1 MRVFFLSYILLL
13 VLSSANAQPVY
24 QLTGARAAAMGG
36 AAVAATDIWAVQYN
50 IGALAALTQAQ
61 VAVGYQTR
69 FNLPELSTAALA
81 LGMPLPTGTAGLSV
95 SRYGFGAHS
104 LQEASLGFAHQLG
117 FVSLGLQ
124 AGIMQVATKGFG
136 SRFTPVISMGGT
148 AALLPGLQFGG
159 SVYNITQSRLQPEMD
174 EYLPTILRA
183 GLQWQPGE
191 IFLLLIE
198 TEKDVDY
205 PARFKAGFEYRL
217 RPMLTLRSGFSTNP
231 LNLHGGLGFRPG
243 RYSINY
249 ALEHHRFIGL
259 LHHVSFALRLKE
271 EK

>member
-1 MRVFFLSYILLL
+1 MRAFFLAYLLL
-13 VLSSANAQPVY
+13 SILCSANAQPVY
-24 QLTGARAAAMGG
+24 QLSGAGAAAMGG
-36 AAVAATDIWAVQYN
+36 AAVAATDVWAVQYN
-50 IGALAALTQAQ
+50 IGALAALPQAQ
-61 VAVGYQTR
+61 IAVGYQTR
-69 FNLPELSTAALA
+69 FNLPELSTAAVA
-81 LGMPLPTGTAGLSV
+81 LGLPLPVGTAGLSI

-124 AGIMQVATKGFG
+124 AGLVQVATKGFG
-136 SRFTPVISMGGT
+136 SRFSPVISMGGT
-148 AALLPGLQFGG
+148 AALLPDLQFGG
-159 SVYNITQSRLQPEMD
+159 FVYNINQSRLNPEID

-183 GLQWQPGE
+183 GLQWRPGE

-198 TEKDVDY
+198 TEKDVDF

-217 RPMLTLRSGFSTNP
+217 RPIFVLRSGFSTNP
-231 LNLHGGLGFRPG
+231 VNLHGGLGIRPG

-249 ALEHHRFIGL
+249 ALEHHRFMGL
-259 LHHVSFALRLKE
+259 LHHVSFAMQLKD